1 MNKKHLFGILMV
13 IMTILLLLNLL
24 SYHHLLPGTTTVRA
38 EEPFHRVTEDNPQS
52 LGFRGNGVGITC
64 SSDGKFVYAAGNG
77 TIFRSEDYG
86 KKGTWKIVLAN

>member
-24 SYHHLLPGTTTVRA
+24 SYHHLLPGTTPAQA
-38 EEPFHRVTEDNPQS
+38 EEPYHRVKEINPQS
-52 LGFRGNGVGITC
+52 LAFRGNGVSITC
-64 SSDGKFVYAAGNG
+64 SSDGKYVYAAGDG

-86 KKGTWKIVLAN
+86 KKGSWEIVLAN